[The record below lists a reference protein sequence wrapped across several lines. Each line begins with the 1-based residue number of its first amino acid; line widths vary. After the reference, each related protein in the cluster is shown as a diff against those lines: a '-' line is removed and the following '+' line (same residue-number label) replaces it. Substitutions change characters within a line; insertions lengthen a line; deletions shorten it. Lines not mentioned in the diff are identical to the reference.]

1 MRITN
6 QMLARTSEK
15 TGIPL
20 QRNSLLNIRKEKSS
34 HTDLFSSLRKL
45 ERRQTI
51 LSKENDEKDEMLQ
64 TEPKSFKEYVEKLY
78 ANNMLE
84 MNGYGADGMEL
95 YRAFTEGMYDF
106 WG

>member
-45 ERRQTI
+45 DREQTF
-51 LSKENDEKDEMLQ
+51 LPKEEDKKDEGLQ
-64 TEPKSFKEYVEKLY
+64 TEPKSFKEYVEKIY
-78 ANNMLE
+78 ASGKIGI
-84 MNGYGADGMEL
+84 NGYGADGMEL